1 MRNIIP
7 TDIKLL
13 EADELKLD
21 IFAQAQNETIN
32 NTSFLQPSI
41 PEMAAYWV
49 PVENMGKAIVNGEVT
64 MANAKEKTEAFNDSL
79 KAQK

>member
-1 MRNIIP
+1 
-7 TDIKLL
+7 
-13 EADELKLD
+13 
-21 IFAQAQNETIN
+21 
-32 NTSFLQPSI
+32 
-41 PEMAAYWV
+41 MAAYWV